1 MMIRGDGMKNNDLR
15 RKRLLYGK
23 LLTTITLCIS
33 LTLLIS
39 TFVYYTYYIG
49 VEKTQTFRSD
59 LRDLTQ
65 TGKKVVNMAEVAQT
79 LSFQLYRTSTISH
92 LLFYNKPSIYEVTA
106 AMSDLGNYL
115 NSMPYIESIYVYN
128 PNNDTVYISAAQ
140 GQNGVFT
147 TRELVDTEIIQMLNH
162 YQDYKT
168 FTPIPR
174 TYSIDEPE
182 KKTISVYTYLC
193 YDAINWDRSINSA
206 VIVNISA
213 AWINKELANG
223 NTPGSGSTYILDD
236 QGRFLSGNKLTLEKL
251 SGDENSWLEHQ
262 VKARSAGYFT
272 APFRGNKSL
281 VSYTSPDSLGWQYVR
296 ITPYEVITEQTNHI
310 RNTTLLISLIILL
323 FGLVISRVLSKRLYL
338 PIDSIV
344 SRMNTLE
351 ADKRNSMF
359 TIRQNS
365 LRNLVLGIKSP
376 HNSRQND
383 VQQLGISFN
392 LNEGYRLVLLR
403 IDEYEAL
410 RKERGSYLLP
420 YKFAIMNIAS
430 EICGQTY
437 QVETVDM
444 NDDSVVMLL
453 SSMTSTEHLDTELI
467 EVLLRQ
473 IRVACCDYLKIGL
486 SLVYSPISDN
496 PDVLNRLYSQAR
508 EASKHRLF
516 YGHGSLINAERI
528 SELQNNLYSY
538 QADSEKKLVDA
549 LTSGRTDEARSH
561 FSEMVREMEQYP
573 YHVLE
578 LTVSRVTLTI
588 KRIVDN
594 IKKLSPTSTEG
605 MMVMPSLEH
614 YETIEEFEAD
624 FYQLFDHIQEF
635 QADKRSSKQSDLIRQ
650 INQTIQQSYM
660 DPCLSLNQIAD
671 ELNMSPIYVS
681 RLYKQQTLTTIVDVI
696 MEVRMK
702 EVCRLLVESDLSV
715 SDIAE
720 VTGFTS
726 SSYLHRMFKRNF
738 SLTPI
743 EFRRTKNSS

>member
-1 MMIRGDGMKNNDLR
+1 MKNNDIR

-33 LTLLIS
+33 LTLLVS

-140 GQNGVFT
+140 GQNGVYT
-147 TRELVDTEIIQMLNH
+147 TRELEDTEIIQMLNH

-174 TYSIDEPE
+174 TYSIGEPKSE
-182 KKTISVYTYLC
+182 AISVYTYLC
-193 YDAINWDRSINSA
+193 YDAINWDRTINSA

-213 AWINKELANG
+213 AWINKELANSNTTGSG
-223 NTPGSGSTYILDD
+223 NTYLLDD
-236 QGRFLSGNKLTLEKL
+236 QDRFLSGNKLTLEKL
-251 SGDENSWLEHQ
+251 SADERIWIEHQ
-262 VKARSAGYFT
+262 VKDRSAGYFT
-272 APFRGNKSL
+272 APYKNQKSL

-296 ITPYEVITEQTNHI
+296 ITPYDVITEQTNQI
-310 RNTTLLISLIILL
+310 RNTTILISLIILIL
-323 FGLVISRVLSKRLYL
+323 GLIISRILSKRLYL

-344 SRMNTLE
+344 SRMNSLE

-365 LRNLVLGIKSP
+365 LRNLVLGIRSP
-376 HNSRQND
+376 HNSRPSD
-383 VQQLGISFN
+383 MEQLSIAFS
-392 LNEGYRLVLLR
+392 LNGSYRLVLLR
-403 IDEYEAL
+403 IDEYTTL
-410 RKERGSYLLP
+410 RQERGSYLLP

-437 QVETVDM
+437 QVESVDM

-453 SSMTSTEHLDTELI
+453 SSMTSAEPLDTELI

-473 IRVACCDYLKIGL
+473 IRVACCDYLRIGL
-486 SLVYSPISDN
+486 SLVYSPVSDN
-496 PDVLNRLYSQAR
+496 PELLNRIYSQAK

-516 YGHGSLINAERI
+516 YGHGCLINAEKI
-528 SELQNNLYSY
+528 NKLQYNLYSY
-538 QADSEKKLVDA
+538 PADSEKKLVDA

-561 FSEMVREMEQYP
+561 FSGILREMEQYP

-578 LTVSRVTLTI
+578 LTLSRVTLTI
-588 KRIVDN
+588 KRIFDN
-594 IKKLSPTSTEG
+594 IKKLSATTVDD
-605 MMVMPSLEH
+605 MLKMPSLEN
-614 YETIEEFEAD
+614 YETMEELEEA
-624 FYQLFDHIQEF
+624 FYNLFDNIQEL

-650 INQTIQQSYM
+650 INQKINQSYM
-660 DPCLSLNQIAD
+660 DPGLSLNQIAD
-671 ELNMSPIYVS
+671 ELNLSPIYVS
-681 RLYKQQTLTTIVDVI
+681 RLYKQQTMTAIVDVI
-696 MEVRMK
+696 MDVRMQ
-702 EVCRLLVESDLSV
+702 EVCRLLTDSDLSV

-720 VTGFTS
+720 MTGFTS

-738 SLTPI
+738 SITPI
-743 EFRRTKNSS
+743 EYRRSNTRL

>member
-1 MMIRGDGMKNNDLR
+1 MKNNDIR

-33 LTLLIS
+33 LTLLVS
-39 TFVYYTYYIG
+39 TIVYYTYYIG

-92 LLFYNKPSIYEVTA
+92 LLFYKRPSVYEVTA
-106 AMSDLGNYL
+106 AMSDLHNYL

-140 GQNGVFT
+140 GQNGVYT
-147 TRELVDTEIIQMLNH
+147 TGELEDTEIIQMLNH

-174 TYSIDEPE
+174 TYSIGEPKSE
-182 KKTISVYTYLC
+182 AISVYTYLC

-213 AWINKELANG
+213 TWINKELG
-223 NTPGSGSTYILDD
+223 NSNTSDSGKTYLLDD
-236 QGRFLSGNKLTLEKL
+236 QDRFLSGNKLTLEKL
-251 SGDENSWLEHQ
+251 SGDESSWIENK
-262 VKARSAGYFT
+262 VKTRSAGYFT
-272 APFRGNKSL
+272 APFKGQKSL

-296 ITPYEVITEQTNHI
+296 ITPYDVITEQTNQI
-310 RNTTLLISLIILL
+310 RNTTLLISLIILI
-323 FGLVISRVLSKRLYL
+323 FGLIISRMLSKRLYL

-344 SRMNTLE
+344 SRMNSLE

-376 HNSRQND
+376 HSSRPSD
-383 VQQLGISFN
+383 LEQLSIAFG
-392 LNEGYRLVLLR
+392 LNESYRLVLLR
-403 IDEYEAL
+403 IDEYNNL
-410 RKERGSYLLP
+410 RQERGAYLLA

-437 QVETVDM
+437 QVESVDM

-453 SSMTSTEHLDTELI
+453 SSMTSAESLNTELI

-486 SLVYSPISDN
+486 SLVYSPVSDN
-496 PDVLNRLYSQAR
+496 PDRLNHLYSQAK

-516 YGHGSLINAERI
+516 YGHGCLINAEKI
-528 SELQNNLYSY
+528 NELQNNLYSY
-538 QADSEKKLVDA
+538 PADNEKKLVDA

-561 FSEMVREMEQYP
+561 FSDIVRELDQYP
-573 YHVLE
+573 YYVLE
-578 LTVSRVTLTI
+578 LTLSRVTLTI
-588 KRIVDN
+588 KRIIDN
-594 IKKLSPTSTEG
+594 IKKLSSTSVEDILKI
-605 MMVMPSLEH
+605 PSLEN
-614 YETIEEFEAD
+614 YETMKELEEAFH
-624 FYQLFDHIQEF
+624 QLFDDIQEL

-650 INQTIQQSYM
+650 INQKINQSYM
-660 DPCLSLNQIAD
+660 DPSLSLNQIAD
-671 ELNMSPIYVS
+671 ELNLSPIYVS
-681 RLYKQQTLTTIVDVI
+681 RLYKQQTMTAIVDVI
-696 MEVRMK
+696 MDVRMQ
-702 EVCRLLVESDLSV
+702 EVCRLLKESDLSV

-720 VTGFTS
+720 MTGFTS

-738 SLTPI
+738 SITPM
-743 EFRRTKNSS
+743 EYRRSNTRS

>member
-1 MMIRGDGMKNNDLR
+1 MKNNDIR

-33 LTLLIS
+33 LTLLVS
-39 TFVYYTYYIG
+39 TIVYYTYYIG

-128 PNNDTVYISAAQ
+128 PNNDTIYISAAQ
-140 GQNGVFT
+140 GQNGVYST
-147 TRELVDTEIIQMLNH
+147 GELEDTEIIQMLNH

-174 TYSIDEPE
+174 TYSIGEPKSE
-182 KKTISVYTYLC
+182 AIAVYTYLC
-193 YDAINWDRSINSA
+193 YDAINWDRAINSA

-213 AWINKELANG
+213 AWINKELANSNTAGSG
-223 NTPGSGSTYILDD
+223 NTYLLDD
-236 QGRFLSGNKLTLEKL
+236 QDRFLSGNKLTLEKL
-251 SGDENSWLEHQ
+251 SGDESSWIENK

-272 APFRGNKSL
+272 APFQGQKSL

-296 ITPYEVITEQTNHI
+296 ITPYNVITEQTNQI
-310 RNTTLLISLIILL
+310 RNTTLLISLIILI
-323 FGLVISRVLSKRLYL
+323 FGLIISRTLSKRLYL

-344 SRMNTLE
+344 SRMNSLE

-365 LRNLVLGIKSP
+365 LRNLVLGIKAP
-376 HNSRQND
+376 HSSRPSD
-383 VQQLGISFN
+383 FEQLSIAFN

-403 IDEYEAL
+403 IDEYNTL
-410 RKERGSYLLP
+410 RQERGAYLLA

-437 QVETVDM
+437 QVESVDM

-453 SSMTSTEHLDTELI
+453 SSMTSAESLDTELI

-486 SLVYSPISDN
+486 SLVYSPVSDN
-496 PDVLNRLYSQAR
+496 PDRLNHLYSQAK

-516 YGHGSLINAERI
+516 YGHGCLINAEKI
-528 SELQNNLYSY
+528 NELQNNLYSY
-538 QADSEKKLVDA
+538 PADNEKKLVDA

-561 FSEMVREMEQYP
+561 FSDIVRELDQYP
-573 YHVLE
+573 YYVLE
-578 LTVSRVTLTI
+578 LTLSRVTLTI
-588 KRIVDN
+588 KRIIDN
-594 IKKLSPTSTEG
+594 IKKLSSTSVEDILKI
-605 MMVMPSLEH
+605 PSLEN
-614 YETIEEFEAD
+614 YETMKELEEA
-624 FYQLFDHIQEF
+624 FYQLFDDIQEL

-650 INQTIQQSYM
+650 INQKINQSYT
-660 DPCLSLNQIAD
+660 DPSLGLNQIAD
-671 ELNMSPIYVS
+671 ELNLSPIYVS
-681 RLYKQQTLTTIVDVI
+681 RLYKQQTMTAIVDVI
-696 MEVRMK
+696 MDVRMQ
-702 EVCRLLVESDLSV
+702 EVCRLLKESDLSV

-720 VTGFTS
+720 MAGFTS

-738 SLTPI
+738 SITPM
-743 EFRRTKNSS
+743 EYRRSNTRS

>member
-1 MMIRGDGMKNNDLR
+1 MKNNGLR

-33 LTLLIS
+33 LTLLVS

-92 LLFYNKPSIYEVTA
+92 LLFYNKPSVYEVTA
-106 AMSDLGNYL
+106 AMSDLHNYL

-140 GQNGVFT
+140 GQNGVYT
-147 TRELVDTEIIQMLNH
+147 TGELEDTEIIQMLNH

-174 TYSIDEPE
+174 TYSIGEPKSE
-182 KKTISVYTYLC
+182 AISVYTYLC

-213 AWINKELANG
+213 AWINKELG
-223 NTPGSGSTYILDD
+223 NSNTSDSGKTYLLDD
-236 QGRFLSGNKLTLEKL
+236 QDRFLSGNKLTLEKL
-251 SGDENSWLEHQ
+251 SEDESSWIEHK
-262 VKARSAGYFT
+262 VKSRSAGYFT
-272 APFRGNKSL
+272 APFKGQKSL

-296 ITPYEVITEQTNHI
+296 ITPYNVITEQTNQI
-310 RNTTLLISLIILL
+310 RNTTLLISLIILI
-323 FGLVISRVLSKRLYL
+323 FGLIISRMLSKRLYL

-344 SRMNTLE
+344 SRMNSLE

-365 LRNLVLGIKSP
+365 LRNLVLGIKAP
-376 HNSRQND
+376 HSSQPSD
-383 VQQLGISFN
+383 FEQLSIAFN

-403 IDEYEAL
+403 IDEYNTL
-410 RKERGSYLLP
+410 RQERGAYLLA

-437 QVETVDM
+437 QVESVDM

-453 SSMTSTEHLDTELI
+453 SSMTSAESLDTELI

-496 PDVLNRLYSQAR
+496 PDRLNRLYNQAK

-516 YGHGSLINAERI
+516 YGHGCLINAEKI
-528 SELQNNLYSY
+528 NELQNNLYSY
-538 QADSEKKLVDA
+538 PADNEKKLVDA

-561 FSEMVREMEQYP
+561 FSDIVRELDQYP

-578 LTVSRVTLTI
+578 LTLSRVTLSI
-588 KRIVDN
+588 KRIIDN
-594 IKKLSPTSTEG
+594 IKKLSSTSVEDILKI
-605 MMVMPSLEH
+605 PSLEN
-614 YETIEEFEAD
+614 YETMKELEEA
-624 FYQLFDHIQEF
+624 FYQLFDDIQEL

-650 INQTIQQSYM
+650 INQKINQSYT
-660 DPCLSLNQIAD
+660 DPSLGLNQIAD
-671 ELNMSPIYVS
+671 ELNLSPIYVS
-681 RLYKQQTLTTIVDVI
+681 RLYKQQTMTAIVDVI
-696 MEVRMK
+696 MDVRMQ
-702 EVCRLLVESDLSV
+702 EVCRLLKESDLSV

-720 VTGFTS
+720 MTGFTS

-738 SLTPI
+738 SITPM
-743 EFRRTKNSS
+743 EYRRSNTRS

>member
-1 MMIRGDGMKNNDLR
+1 MKNNALR
-15 RKRLLYGK
+15 RKRLLYDK

-33 LTLLIS
+33 LTLLVS

-79 LSFQLYRTSTISH
+79 LSFQLYRTRTISH

-106 AMSDLGNYL
+106 AMSDLHNYL

-140 GQNGVFT
+140 GQNGVYT
-147 TRELVDTEIIQMLNH
+147 TRELEDTEIIQVLNH

-174 TYSIDEPE
+174 TYSIGEPKSE
-182 KKTISVYTYLC
+182 AISVYTYLC

-213 AWINKELANG
+213 AWINKELANS
-223 NTPGSGSTYILDD
+223 NTTGSGSTYLLDD

-251 SGDENSWLEHQ
+251 SGDESSWIENQ
-262 VKARSAGYFT
+262 VKARSAGYFI
-272 APFRGNKSL
+272 APFKGQKSL

-296 ITPYEVITEQTNHI
+296 ITPYDVITEQTNQI

-323 FGLVISRVLSKRLYL
+323 FGLVISRLLSKRLYL

-344 SRMNTLE
+344 SRMNSLE

-376 HNSRQND
+376 RSSRSSD
-383 VQQLGISFN
+383 YEQLSVTFS

-403 IDEYEAL
+403 IDEYNTL

-420 YKFAIMNIAS
+420 YKFAIMNIAT

-437 QVETVDM
+437 QVESVDM

-453 SSMTSTEHLDTELI
+453 SSITSAEPLDTELI

-473 IRVACCDYLKIGL
+473 IHVACCDYLKIGL
-486 SLVYSPISDN
+486 SLVYSPVSDN
-496 PDVLNRLYSQAR
+496 PELLNQIYSQAK

-516 YGHGSLINAERI
+516 YGHGCLINAEKI
-528 SELQNNLYSY
+528 SELQYNLYSY
-538 QADSEKKLVDA
+538 PADSEKKLVDA
-549 LTSGRTDEARSH
+549 LTNARPDEARSH
-561 FSEMVREMEQYP
+561 FFDIVRVMEQYP

-578 LTVSRVTLTI
+578 LTLSRVTLTI

-594 IKKLSPTSTEG
+594 IEKLSNTSVEG
-605 MMVMPSLEH
+605 MLKIPSLES
-614 YETIEEFEAD
+614 YETMDELVEA
-624 FYQLFDHIQEF
+624 FYQLFDDIQEF
-635 QADKRSSKQSDLIRQ
+635 QADKRSFKQSDLIRQ
-650 INQTIQQSYM
+650 INHKITQSYM
-660 DPCLSLNQIAD
+660 DPSLSLNQIAD
-671 ELNMSPIYVS
+671 ELSLTPIYVS
-681 RLYKQQTLTTIVDVI
+681 RLYKQQTMTAIVDVI
-696 MEVRMK
+696 MDLRMQ
-702 EVCRLLVESDLSV
+702 EVCRLLTESDLSV

-720 VTGFTS
+720 ITGFTS

-738 SLTPI
+738 SITPI
-743 EFRRTKNSS
+743 EYRRSNTLDQTEG

>member
-1 MMIRGDGMKNNDLR
+1 MKNNDIR

-33 LTLLIS
+33 LTLLVS
-39 TFVYYTYYIG
+39 TIVYYTYYIG

-128 PNNDTVYISAAQ
+128 PNNDTIYISAAQ
-140 GQNGVFT
+140 GQNGVYST
-147 TRELVDTEIIQMLNH
+147 GELEDTEIIQMLNH

-174 TYSIDEPE
+174 TYSIGEPKSE
-182 KKTISVYTYLC
+182 AIAVYTYLC
-193 YDAINWDRSINSA
+193 YDAINWDRAINSA

-213 AWINKELANG
+213 AWINKELANSNTAGSG
-223 NTPGSGSTYILDD
+223 NTYLLDD
-236 QGRFLSGNKLTLEKL
+236 QDRFLSGNKLTLEKL
-251 SGDENSWLEHQ
+251 SGDESSWVEHK
-262 VKARSAGYFT
+262 VKDRSAGYFT
-272 APFRGNKSL
+272 APFKGQKSL

-296 ITPYEVITEQTNHI
+296 ITPYNVITEQTNQI
-310 RNTTLLISLIILL
+310 RNTTLLISLIILI
-323 FGLVISRVLSKRLYL
+323 FGLIISRMLSKRLYL

-344 SRMNTLE
+344 SRMNSLE

-376 HNSRQND
+376 HSSRPSD
-383 VQQLGISFN
+383 LEQLSIAFG
-392 LNEGYRLVLLR
+392 LNESYRLVLLR
-403 IDEYEAL
+403 IDEYNTL
-410 RKERGSYLLP
+410 RQERGAYLLA

-437 QVETVDM
+437 QVESVDM

-453 SSMTSTEHLDTELI
+453 SSMSSAESLDTELI

-486 SLVYSPISDN
+486 SLVYSPVSDN
-496 PDVLNRLYSQAR
+496 PDRLNHLYSQAK

-516 YGHGSLINAERI
+516 YGHGCLINAEKI
-528 SELQNNLYSY
+528 NELQNNLYSY
-538 QADSEKKLVDA
+538 PADNEKKLVDA
-549 LTSGRTDEARSH
+549 LTSGRTDEARSY
-561 FSEMVREMEQYP
+561 FSDIVRELDQYP
-573 YHVLE
+573 YYILE
-578 LTVSRVTLTI
+578 LTLSRVTLTI
-588 KRIVDN
+588 KRIIDN
-594 IKKLSPTSTEG
+594 IKKLSSTSVEDILKI
-605 MMVMPSLEH
+605 PSLEN
-614 YETIEEFEAD
+614 YETMKELEEAFH
-624 FYQLFDHIQEF
+624 QLFDDIQEL

-650 INQTIQQSYM
+650 INQKINQSYM
-660 DPCLSLNQIAD
+660 DPSLSLNQIAD
-671 ELNMSPIYVS
+671 ELNLSPIYVS
-681 RLYKQQTLTTIVDVI
+681 RLYKQQTMTAIVDVI
-696 MEVRMK
+696 MDVRMQ
-702 EVCRLLVESDLSV
+702 EVCRLLKESDLSV

-720 VTGFTS
+720 MTGFTS

-738 SLTPI
+738 SITPM
-743 EFRRTKNSS
+743 EYRRSNTRS

>member
-1 MMIRGDGMKNNDLR
+1 MKNNDIR

-33 LTLLIS
+33 LTLLVS
-39 TFVYYTYYIG
+39 TIVYYTYYIG

-59 LRDLTQ
+59 LKDLTQ

-128 PNNDTVYISAAQ
+128 PNNDTIYISAAQ
-140 GQNGVFT
+140 GQNGVYST
-147 TRELVDTEIIQMLNH
+147 GELEDTEIIQMLNH

-174 TYSIDEPE
+174 TYSIGEPKSE
-182 KKTISVYTYLC
+182 AIAVYTYLC
-193 YDAINWDRSINSA
+193 YDAINWDRAINSA

-213 AWINKELANG
+213 AWINKELANSNTAGSG
-223 NTPGSGSTYILDD
+223 NTYLLDD
-236 QGRFLSGNKLTLEKL
+236 QDRFLSGNKLTLEKL
-251 SGDENSWLEHQ
+251 SGDESSWIENK

-272 APFRGNKSL
+272 APFKGQKSL

-296 ITPYEVITEQTNHI
+296 ITPYNVITEQTNQI
-310 RNTTLLISLIILL
+310 RNTTLLISLIILI
-323 FGLVISRVLSKRLYL
+323 FGLIISRMLSKHLYL

-344 SRMNTLE
+344 SRMNSLE

-376 HNSRQND
+376 HSSRPSD
-383 VQQLGISFN
+383 LEQLSIAFG
-392 LNEGYRLVLLR
+392 LNESYRLVLLR
-403 IDEYEAL
+403 IDEYNTL
-410 RKERGSYLLP
+410 RQERGAYLLA

-437 QVETVDM
+437 QVESVDM

-453 SSMTSTEHLDTELI
+453 SSMTSTEHLDSELI

-486 SLVYSPISDN
+486 SLVYSPVSDN
-496 PDVLNRLYSQAR
+496 QDRLNRLYNQAK

-516 YGHGSLINAERI
+516 YGHGCLINAEKI
-528 SELQNNLYSY
+528 NELQNNLYSY
-538 QADSEKKLVDA
+538 PADNEKKLVDA

-561 FSEMVREMEQYP
+561 FSDIVRELDQYP

-578 LTVSRVTLTI
+578 LTLSRVTLTI
-588 KRIVDN
+588 KRIIDN
-594 IKKLSPTSTEG
+594 IKKLSSTSVEDILKI
-605 MMVMPSLEH
+605 PSLEN
-614 YETIEEFEAD
+614 YETMKELEEA
-624 FYQLFDHIQEF
+624 FYQLFDDIQEL
-635 QADKRSSKQSDLIRQ
+635 QVDKRSSKQSDLIRQ
-650 INQTIQQSYM
+650 INQKINQSYT
-660 DPCLSLNQIAD
+660 DPSLGLNQIAD
-671 ELNMSPIYVS
+671 ELNLSPIYVS
-681 RLYKQQTLTTIVDVI
+681 RLYKQQTMTAIVDVI
-696 MEVRMK
+696 MDVRMQ
-702 EVCRLLVESDLSV
+702 EVCRLLKESDLSV

-720 VTGFTS
+720 MTGFTS

-738 SLTPI
+738 SITPM
-743 EFRRTKNSS
+743 EYRRSNTRS

>member
-1 MMIRGDGMKNNDLR
+1 MKNNDIR

-33 LTLLIS
+33 LTLLVS
-39 TFVYYTYYIG
+39 TFIYYTYYIG

-65 TGKKVVNMAEVAQT
+65 TGKKVVNLAEVAQT

-92 LLFYNKPSIYEVTA
+92 LLFYNKPSIFEVTA

-140 GQNGVFT
+140 GQSGVYNT
-147 TRELVDTEIIQMLNH
+147 GELEDTEIIQMLNH

-174 TYSIDEPE
+174 TYSIGEPNSE
-182 KKTISVYTYLC
+182 AIAVYTYLC
-193 YDAINWDRSINSA
+193 YDAINWDRAINSA

-213 AWINKELANG
+213 AWINKELANSNTSGSG
-223 NTPGSGSTYILDD
+223 NTYLLDD

-251 SGDENSWLEHQ
+251 SRDESSWIEHK
-262 VKARSAGYFT
+262 VIARSAGYFT
-272 APFRGNKSL
+272 TPFKGQKSL

-296 ITPYEVITEQTNHI
+296 ITPYNVITEQTNQI
-310 RNTTLLISLIILL
+310 RNTTLLISFIILIFGLII
-323 FGLVISRVLSKRLYL
+323 SRILSKRLYL

-344 SRMNTLE
+344 SRMNSLE

-365 LRNLVLGIKSP
+365 LRNLVLGISS
-376 HNSRQND
+376 HSSGIND
-383 VQQLGISFN
+383 FEQLGIAFS

-403 IDEYEAL
+403 IDEYNTL
-410 RKERGSYLLP
+410 RQERGAYLLA

-430 EICGQTY
+430 EICSQTY
-437 QVETVDM
+437 QVESVDM
-444 NDDSVVMLL
+444 NDNSVVMLL
-453 SSMTSTEHLDTELI
+453 SSMTSAEHLDSELI

-473 IRVACCDYLKIGL
+473 IHVACCDYLRIGL
-486 SLVYSPISDN
+486 SLVYSPVSDN
-496 PDVLNRLYSQAR
+496 PELLNRIYSQTK

-516 YGHGSLINAERI
+516 YGHGCLINAEKI
-528 SELQNNLYSY
+528 SELQYNLYSY
-538 QADSEKKLVDA
+538 PADREKKLVDA
-549 LTSGRTDEARSH
+549 LTSGKTDEARSY
-561 FSEMVREMEQYP
+561 FSGIMHEMEQYP

-578 LTVSRVTLTI
+578 LTLSRVTLTI
-588 KRIVDN
+588 KRIIDN
-594 IKKLSPTSTEG
+594 IKKLSSTT
-605 MMVMPSLEH
+605 VDDILKMPSLEN
-614 YETIEEFEAD
+614 YETMEELEEA
-624 FYQLFDHIQEF
+624 FYNLFDNIQEL

-650 INQTIQQSYM
+650 INQKINQSYM
-660 DPCLSLNQIAD
+660 DPSLSLNQIAD
-671 ELNMSPIYVS
+671 ELNLSPIYVS
-681 RLYKQQTLTTIVDVI
+681 RLYKQQTMTAIVDVI
-696 MEVRMK
+696 MDVRMQ
-702 EVCRLLVESDLSV
+702 EVCRLLTGSDLSV

-720 VTGFTS
+720 MTGFTS

-738 SLTPI
+738 SITPI
-743 EFRRTKNSS
+743 EYRRSNTHS

>member
-1 MMIRGDGMKNNDLR
+1 
-15 RKRLLYGK
+15 
-23 LLTTITLCIS
+23 
-33 LTLLIS
+33 
-39 TFVYYTYYIG
+39 
-49 VEKTQTFRSD
+49 
-59 LRDLTQ
+59 
-65 TGKKVVNMAEVAQT
+65 MAEVAKT
-79 LSFQLYRTSTISH
+79 LSFQLYRTNAISH
-92 LLFYNKPSIYEVTA
+92 LLFYNEPSIYEVTA

-147 TRELVDTEIIQMLNH
+147 TRELEDTEIIQMLNH

-174 TYSIDEPE
+174 TYSQGEDKSEA
-182 KKTISVYTYLC
+182 ISVYTYLC

-213 AWINKELANG
+213 AWINKELSSGNTASNG
-223 NTPGSGSTYILDD
+223 NTFILDD

-251 SGDENSWLEHQ
+251 TADENSWLDRQ

-272 APFRGNKSL
+272 APFRGEKSL

-296 ITPYEVITEQTNHI
+296 ITPYDVITEQTIHI
-310 RNTTLLISLIILL
+310 RNTTLLISVIILL

-344 SRMNTLE
+344 SRMNLLE

-376 HNSRQND
+376 HSNRQD
-383 VQQLGISFN
+383 DFQQLGIPFSFS
-392 LNEGYRLVLLR
+392 EGYRLVLLR
-403 IDEYEAL
+403 IDDYAVL

-437 QVETVDM
+437 RVETVDM

-453 SSMTSTEHLDTELI
+453 SSMTPAEHLHTELI

-486 SLVYSPISDN
+486 SLVYSPVCDN
-496 PDVLNRLYSQAR
+496 PDFMNRIYSQAK

-516 YGHGSLINAERI
+516 YGHGCLINAETI

-538 QADSEKKLVDA
+538 PADSEKKLVDA
-549 LTSGRTDEARSH
+549 LTSGRNEEARNH
-561 FSEMVREMEQYP
+561 FSDIVSQMEQYP

-578 LTVSRVTLTI
+578 LTLSRVTLTI
-588 KRIVDN
+588 KRIIDN
-594 IKKLSPTSTEG
+594 IQKSSSTPAEG
-605 MMVMPSLEH
+605 MLEIPALEN
-614 YETIEEFEAD
+614 YETIKALENA
-624 FYQLFDHIQEF
+624 FYHLFDSIQEL
-635 QADKRSSKQSDLIRQ
+635 QADKRSSKQSDLVRQ
-650 INQTIQQSYM
+650 INQRINHSFK
-660 DPCLSLNQIAD
+660 DPSLSLNQIAD
-671 ELNMSPIYVS
+671 ELSMSPIYIS
-681 RLYKQQTLTTIVDVI
+681 RLYKQQTLTAIVDVI
-696 MEVRMK
+696 MEVRMQ
-702 EVCRLLVESDLSV
+702 EVCRLLKESDLSV

-720 VTGFTS
+720 QAGFTS

-738 SLTPI
+738 SITPI
-743 EFRRTKNSS
+743 EYRRSKSS